1 MKQPEGAARSRPLRV
16 MLVIAH
22 LRYGGTE
29 RQLTHL
35 ARYMDRQRA
44 QVEVC
49 CLWEKGPFADLLE
62 AEGIPVHLV
71 KKRARFDP
79 TLPFRLA
86 RLLRRRRIDVVH
98 TFLLTAGIWGA
109 LAGRL
114 ARVAAVVG
122 TERNV
127 DHLEVKDRPVTIRL
141 YRLATRYLQDRVLG
155 NSEAVRRYVIRTLRL
170 PESKVGVVY
179 NGIDM
184 AAMQPGRVRQE
195 VRRELGIGDD
205 APVVLM
211 AARLHPQKNYPLFL
225 DVAER
230 VRRPRP
236 KVRFVAAGE
245 GPLRS
250 EIEGWIKDRGLQDT
264 VILLGGRGDIPD
276 LMGMA
281 DIVLLTSDWEGFPNT
296 LLEAMSVGTPCVATT
311 VGGNDEVVV
320 SGETGELRG
329 PGDVQALSTTLID
342 LLRDDARR
350 RRMSDAGR
358 ERVARCFSVAQMVAG
373 TIAEYGV
380 ALQARGCGDLA
391 PRLEAARE

>member
-1 MKQPEGAARSRPLRV
+1 MTHRKAAPGGRPLRV

-35 ARYMDRQRA
+35 ARYMDRECA
-44 QVEVC
+44 HVEVC
-49 CLWEKGPFADLLE
+49 CLWEKGPFSELLE
-62 AEGIPVHLV
+62 GEGIPVHLV
-71 KKRARFDP
+71 QKRARLDP

-86 RLLRRRRIDVVH
+86 RLLRRREIDVVH

-127 DHLEVKDRPVTIRL
+127 DHLEVADRPITIRL
-141 YRLATRYLQDRVLG
+141 YRLATRFLHDRLLG
-155 NSEAVRRYVIRTLRL
+155 NSEAVRRYVIRTLHL

-179 NGIDM
+179 NGIEVD
-184 AAMQPGRVRQE
+184 AMQPRRTREAVRH
-195 VRRELGIGDD
+195 ELGIGADD
-205 APVVLM
+205 PVVLM

-230 VRRPRP
+230 VRRREPS
-236 KVRFVAAGE
+236 VRFVAAGE
-245 GPLRS
+245 GPLRPAV
-250 EIEGWIKDRGLQDT
+250 ERWVEDRGLGDT
-264 VILLGGRGDIPD
+264 VLLLGGRGDVPD

-281 DIVLLTSDWEGFPNT
+281 DLVLLTSDWEGFPNT
-296 LLEAMSVGTPCVATT
+296 LLEAMTVGTPCVATT

-320 SGETGELRG
+320 SGETGELCP
-329 PGDVQALSTTLID
+329 PGDAEALSTAVNE
-342 LLRDDARR
+342 LLRDHARR
-350 RRMSDAGR
+350 RRVGLAGR
-358 ERVARCFSVAQMVAG
+358 QRVARCFSVEQMVAG
-373 TIAEYGV
+373 TIAEYGA
-380 ALQARGCGDLA
+380 ALHARGLGGLA
-391 PRLEAARE
+391 PRLEPARE

>member
-1 MKQPEGAARSRPLRV
+1 
-16 MLVIAH
+16 
-22 LRYGGTE
+22 
-29 RQLTHL
+29 
-35 ARYMDRQRA
+35 
-44 QVEVC
+44 VEVC

>member
-1 MKQPEGAARSRPLRV
+1 MKHKTAAAGSRPLRV

-49 CLWEKGPFADLLE
+49 CLWEKGPFGDLLE

-155 NSEAVRRYVIRTLRL
+155 NSEAVRRYVIQALRL

-184 AAMQPGRVRQE
+184 AAMQPRRVRQE
-195 VRRELGIGDD
+195 VRRELGIDD
-205 APVVLM
+205 DVPVVLM

-225 DVAER
+225 DVAEK
-230 VRRPRP
+230 VRRSQPD
-236 KVRFVAAGE
+236 VRFVAAGE

-250 EIEGWIKDRGLQDT
+250 EVDGWIRDRGLGDVVT
-264 VILLGGRGDIPD
+264 VLGGRSDVPD

-296 LLEAMSVGTPCVATT
+296 LLEAMTVGRPCVATD
-311 VGGNDEVVV
+311 VGGNAEVVV
-320 SGETGELRG
+320 SGQCGYLVS
-329 PGDVQALSTTLID
+329 PGDPDRLVRHLVALL
-342 LLRDDARR
+342 DDGTMRHV
-350 RRMSDAGR
+350 MGEAGR
-358 ERVARCFSVAQMVAG
+358 CRVAERFSVERMVAG
-373 TIAEYGV
+373 TLEQYGMAVRSHGGRGV
-380 ALQARGCGDLA
+380 ALVMETSRG
-391 PRLEAARE
+391 